1 MIEHLA
7 TVTAHGTFSR
17 SATYTPPGGGPVDVE
32 VVMHF
37 GVESPDPMTGQIDE
51 DDYADFLTGEVI
63 PTKGGILSEVEGHE
77 GKSWRLGH
85 RDSGDSELV
94 RYRIIEE

>member
-7 TVTAHGTFSR
+7 TTTAHGAFSR
-17 SATYTPPGGGPVDVE
+17 SATYTPPGGDPIEVDV
-32 VVMHF
+32 VLHF
-37 GVESPDPMTGQIDE
+37 GVETPDPMTGQIDE
-51 DDYADFLTGEVI
+51 DDYADFLTDEVT
-63 PTKGGILSEVEGHE
+63 PTKGGTLSDVEDHE

-85 RDSGDSELV
+85 RDTGDSERV